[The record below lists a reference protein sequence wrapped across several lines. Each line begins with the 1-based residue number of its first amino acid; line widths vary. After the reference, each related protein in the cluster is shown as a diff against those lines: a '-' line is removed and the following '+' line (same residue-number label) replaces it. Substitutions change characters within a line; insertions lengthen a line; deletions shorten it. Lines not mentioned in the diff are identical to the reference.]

1 MNAKRQIVL
10 LWILVVLLGGWGIT
24 QATGVWQRPEIEP
37 PTKTVHD
44 VVLEE
49 VQALGKL
56 ELVKYRLKDVIEH
69 KKANRF
75 LPDAK
80 VLLVIAG
87 EVVGCLDLT
96 KIKSEGIRHQGDT
109 VHIRMPAPEICYSK
123 IDHQNSKIY
132 DTEYT
137 IISGQANTLVADAL
151 QRAEKQLETSVRE
164 QGILHETQ
172 KNAELL
178 LRPMLERI
186 TKKTVL
192 LTFAEQPQ

>member
-1 MNAKRQIVL
+1 MKAKQQIIL
-10 LWILVVLLGGWGIT
+10 LWVLVALLGTWGIT
-24 QATGVWQRPEIEP
+24 QALGVWEKPKIEA
-37 PTKTVHD
+37 PTQTVHD

-69 KKANRF
+69 KKTNRF

-80 VLLVIAG
+80 VLLVVAG
-87 EVVGCLDLT
+87 EVVGCVDLT
-96 KIKSEGIRHQGDT
+96 KIKTESIRRQGDT

-137 IISGQANTLVADAL
+137 IISGEANKLVADAL
-151 QRAEKQLETSVRE
+151 QRAERQLEVSVRK
-164 QGILHETQ
+164 QGILDETR

-178 LRPMLERI
+178 LRPMLERM
-186 TKKTVL
+186 TEKTVL
-192 LTFAEQPQ
+192 LTFPDSSP